1 MERRKVSTPK
11 EFFISERD
19 RFYSDWTLSFWR
31 EFFQNS
37 VDAGAKRIDITVET
51 AEPRGSFDDHA
62 PEMDAVTRIVFS
74 DDGCGMSES
83 VLNNVYFSIGA
94 TTKEG
99 GDNIGGYGRARL
111 MTCFANLRYSILTT
125 DRFVM
130 GDGADW
136 VNFDLQQAL
145 SEIETA
151 DAKLRAATE
160 AKNRNLAL
168 YGLFEDR
175 KLIQAAISDSG
186 QRGCRIEVDLDP
198 ESGRYRSKPTKEFML
213 SRLREYLSESQL
225 SPKVWIN
232 GQTPEEFFET
242 DGKKLQARRGAVR
255 RHLEISTDNGTE
267 EFANVHLNESGQAG
281 HKGKVIVRVA
291 GASMFTEHVDADVQ
305 VIIELDPNV
314 AREAMTS
321 NRDELRGDYRRAL
334 HNLLQQ
340 IAVDNKSA
348 LKEKKGERI
357 TRAGE
362 HGHNLARRQNF
373 AKLSQTRAST
383 EELEAAQEIAKTPT
397 STLSTPLL
405 VTESGL
411 PIEAVETFMQ
421 AFKEGRSFLNNE
433 SDDAFRFKDEFSNLN
448 IRIRNANW
456 GEELDLFFSSLS
468 PEART
473 WLTDVLKQRADRER
487 SEQAE
492 VDFEQRISDLN
503 DVVIHVENSNP
514 AIRGA
519 IRRNDPMNWDVS
531 SGKGRQ
537 PRSLLV
543 AWTEACRAA
552 VVALMKVRPSTSEFP
567 WTTGW
572 CYDVAADQ
580 HQGDRTRQYVTK
592 ALYSCV
598 DGTSAFMVN
607 PVTQEG
613 KLAFNPS
620 NPEDR
625 QKLQALAMHEVAHV
639 VEGWHNETYAG
650 ILTDLMQTYDFREAN
665 RNMKAAVKA
674 VHAAYERGKARI
686 QPLDDDGGIRPADR
700 LLAAAAPNACADGSI
715 SAAFSDNSD
724 GSRTLDCDVIDDLER
739 KSSPERTETV
749 TPYAFS

>member
-37 VDAGAKRIDITVET
+37 VDAGAKRIYITVET
-51 AEPRGSFDDHA
+51 VEPRGSFDDQA
-62 PEMDAVTRIVFS
+62 PEMEAVTRIVFS
-74 DDGCGMSES
+74 DDGCGMSEA
-83 VLNNVYFSIGA
+83 VLNDVYFSIGA
-94 TTKEG
+94 TTKDG

-136 VNFDLQQAL
+136 VNFDLRQAL
-145 SEIETA
+145 AEIESA
-151 DAKLRAATE
+151 DAKLRSETE
-160 AKNRNLAL
+160 EKNRNLAI

-175 KLIQAAISDSG
+175 KLIEAAASNNG
-186 QRGCRIEVDLDP
+186 YRGCRIEVDLDP
-198 ESGRYRSKPTKEFML
+198 DSGRYRAKPTKEFML

-225 SPKVWIN
+225 APKVWIN
-232 GQTPEEFFET
+232 GQTPEEFFST
-242 DGKKLQARRGAVR
+242 DGKRLQARRGAIR
-255 RHLEISTDNGTE
+255 RHLEINTDNGVQ

-291 GASMFTEHVDADVQ
+291 GASMFTEDVDADVQ
-305 VIIELDPNV
+305 VIIELDPKV
-314 AREAMTS
+314 ARDAMTS
-321 NRDELRGDYRRAL
+321 NRDGLRGDYRRAL
-334 HNLLQQ
+334 NNLIQE

-362 HGHNLARRQNF
+362 RGHNLARRQNF

-383 EELEAAQEIAKTPT
+383 EELEAAKEIAKTPD

-421 AFKEGRSFLNNE
+421 AFREGRSFLNNE
-433 SDDAFRFKDEFSNLN
+433 NDGDFRFRDEFSNLN
-448 IRIRNANW
+448 IRIRSANW

-468 PEART
+468 PEARI
-473 WLTDVLKQRADRER
+473 WLTDVLKQRAERER
-487 SEQAE
+487 EEQVE
-492 VDFEQRISDLN
+492 VDFERRIADLN
-503 DVVIHVENSNP
+503 DVVIHVENTNP
-514 AIRGA
+514 SIRGA
-519 IRRNDPMNWDVS
+519 IRRNDPVNWDVS

-552 VVALMKVRPSTSEFP
+552 VDALMKVRPSTSEFP

-572 CYDVAADQ
+572 CYDVATDQ

-598 DGTSAFMVN
+598 DGTCAFMLN

-639 VEGWHNETYAG
+639 VEEWHNETYAG
-650 ILTDLMQTYDFREAN
+650 ILTDLMQVYDFREAN

-674 VHAAYERGKARI
+674 VHAAYERGRVRI
-686 QPLDDDGGIRPADR
+686 QSLDDEGGIRPADR
-700 LLAAAAPNACADGSI
+700 LLANVAPNACADGSI
-715 SAAFSDNSD
+715 SAAFSDNPD

-739 KSSPERTETV
+739 KSSPERTAAV